1 MENEEPNAALPLSI
15 KMLSSEVNV
24 EEQAQNE
31 TNLNSVME
39 TSNLAQI
46 EFRIQQ
52 LQGRHLLLQKTL
64 SCTKKEERVG
74 EGSSSSAEP
83 PSEDGEQLG
92 ELETIQKE
100 LLELQALK
108 DNMVAKGA
116 NFIARASRGPQ
127 VNNHVY
133 RESPRGGIYTLPLPD
148 MQLEGT
154 AAQTQEHR
162 IIPGVAPIFQQLTLH
177 KCKTLFILTW
187 VTETEMF
194 TFAVFS
200 WGPVESLGSKPGT
213 TKCPSCQAVVVTRTQ
228 LKVGAP
234 SFMVCF
240 VCSILGCVIGCCLIP
255 FFAKRFKNVHHS
267 CPRCE
272 THIYTFMPV

>member
-15 KMLSSEVNV
+15 RMLSSEGNA
-24 EEQAQNE
+24 EERAQNE

-39 TSNLAQI
+39 TSDLAQI

-64 SCTKKEERVG
+64 SCTKKEEQVG
-74 EGSSSSAEP
+74 EGGSGGGEP

-92 ELETIQKE
+92 ELETVQKE

-108 DNMVAKGA
+108 DKMVEKGA
-116 NFIARASRGPQ
+116 NFIAGTSRGPQ
-127 VNNHVY
+127 VSSHVY

-154 AAQTQEHR
+154 AAQTREHR
-162 IIPGVAPIFQQLTLH
+162 IV
-177 KCKTLFILTW
+177 
-187 VTETEMF
+187 
-194 TFAVFS
+194 
-200 WGPVESLGSKPGT
+200 PVESLGSKPAT

-234 SFMVCF
+234 SFIVCF
-240 VCSILGCVIGCCLIP
+240 VCSMLGCVLGCCLIP
-255 FFAKRFKNVHHS
+255 FLTKRFKNVHHY
-267 CPRCE
+267 CPRCQ

>member
-162 IIPGVAPIFQQLTLH
+162 IIP
-177 KCKTLFILTW
+177 
-187 VTETEMF
+187 
-194 TFAVFS
+194 
-200 WGPVESLGSKPGT
+200 VESLGSKPGT